1 MRNPRTDRQN
11 AQECRSASIC
21 GALAPD
27 RLSYVLGFDLG
38 FAESPTAAALLG
50 FDRPQPRL
58 ILTNTFRPRCGGG
71 WQHRVDD
78 VLAQIAEWL
87 PGYVLLEYGRS
98 LLIVYSLPH
107 LREQRDDQAKPLH
120 KGKNERANG
129 TRVLNPQT
137 ALKLADLGGGI
148 RGLAVGF
155 GLPCIGVQESESKT
169 ALTRNPQASKQEMI
183 DMARLVFGQ
192 ELTEHEADGIGH
204 AMVGESNYRREQL
217 IRKASKP

>member
-1 MRNPRTDRQN
+1 MRKPTNNHNAPRSP
-11 AQECRSASIC
+11 QEPIC
-21 GALAPD
+21 GSLAPD

-38 FAESPTAAALLG
+38 FADSPTAAALLG
-50 FDRPQPRL
+50 FDMPQPHL

-78 VLAQIAEWL
+78 VLAQIEEWL
-87 PGYVLLEYGRS
+87 PGYVLLEYGKS
-98 LLIVYSLPH
+98 LLIAYSLPH
-107 LREQRDDQAKPLH
+107 LREQKDGQAKPLR

-129 TRVLNPQT
+129 SRVLNPQT

-155 GLPCIGVQESESKT
+155 RLPCIGVQESESKT

-183 DMARLVFGQ
+183 DMARRVFGQ
-192 ELTEHEADGIGH
+192 ELTEHEADSIGH
-204 AMVGESNYRREQL
+204 AMAGESNYRRERL
-217 IRKASKP
+217 VRKASKP